1 MSANTGVAPAIM
13 IASAVY
19 AADNLPSFVENV
31 GLNALRAEIG
41 KMELDQ
47 VFSERQV
54 LNQRV
59 AKCISMGIF
68 QPLHFGR
75 CGLPLPV
82 QRGRCATRHRRRA
95 LPAL

>member
-1 MSANTGVAPAIM
+1 MPRKFIVHVGYFTICRQVARRDSA
-13 IASAVY
+13 S
-19 AADNLPSFVENV
+19 
-31 GLNALRAEIG
+31 
-41 KMELDQ
+41 
-47 VFSERQV
+47 V